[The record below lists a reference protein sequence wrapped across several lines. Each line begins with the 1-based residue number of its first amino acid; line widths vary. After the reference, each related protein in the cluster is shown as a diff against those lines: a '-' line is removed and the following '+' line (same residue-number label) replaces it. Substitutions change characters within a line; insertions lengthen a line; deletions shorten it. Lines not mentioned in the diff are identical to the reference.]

1 MYREYCTGCDG
12 PELCLDI
19 RFRLF
24 VILVLLGGDSLF
36 VLEVVEFK
44 GKFQG
49 GRQMY
54 EMDTK
59 TGS

>member
-1 MYREYCTGCDG
+1 MGCDG

-24 VILVLLGGDSLF
+24 VILVLLGGNSLF
-36 VLEVVEFK
+36 FLEVVEFK
-44 GKFQG
+44 RKFQV

>member
-1 MYREYCTGCDG
+1 MGCDE

-24 VILVLLGGDSLF
+24 VIPFLLGGDSLF
-36 VLEVVEFK
+36 FLEVVEFK
-44 GKFQG
+44 GKFQV

-54 EMDTK
+54 KMDTK